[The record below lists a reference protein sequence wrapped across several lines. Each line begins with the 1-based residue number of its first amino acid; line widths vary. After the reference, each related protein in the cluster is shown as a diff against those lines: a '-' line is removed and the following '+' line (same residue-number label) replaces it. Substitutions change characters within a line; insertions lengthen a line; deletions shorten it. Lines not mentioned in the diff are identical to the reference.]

1 MMRRSAGLLWVSL
14 FAALVLAGC
23 GGSDPTP
30 TPAAPAAKTTP
41 GALTFEEEWE
51 ALKTAARAEG
61 RLVLASGNN
70 SSRALTPPIRD
81 AFGKQFGI
89 EVTVA
94 GGSGSQQFARVAA
107 ERDGGRFE
115 LDLVILGRRHVGES
129 FGPAGFLVPIQ
140 EQLFHPDA
148 LDTSKW
154 WREKLWF
161 REPDGSDPKYSVA
174 FSVSAYPNPLTP
186 SYNTER
192 VTEADIAAIN
202 SAWDFLDLKW
212 KDKIIALNPLASGIS
227 SSLIDIYAHPALG
240 PEWIERFFSRDLDV
254 TFAADDRQIVDSIA
268 LEGGHALAFFG
279 KGAEGQLVALA
290 REGLPVARWSK
301 KLIEGGRVSAN
312 SSYVWLG
319 MLDQAPHPNAAKL
332 FVNWWLT
339 QEGQTAYQTLS
350 ATTDLPPSLR
360 EDVPVGVSD
369 PLAQRVPGAVYNM
382 SSLDTSLPDNRAEAI
397 DFAQRVFLERREGSF
412 E

>member
-1 MMRRSAGLLWVSL
+1 MMRRLAQVLGVASFAVLLL
-14 FAALVLAGC
+14 AAC

-30 TPAAPAAKTTP
+30 TPAEPTSTPTP
-41 GALTFEEEWE
+41 GASAFEAEWE
-51 ALKTAARAEG
+51 ALKAAAREEG

-89 EVTVA
+89 QVTVA
-94 GGSGSQQFARVAA
+94 GGRGSEQFARIGA
-107 ERDGGRFE
+107 ERQGGRYE
-115 LDLVILGRRHVGES
+115 IDLLILGRRHMGES
-129 FGPAGFLVPIQ
+129 FGPAGFLTPIQ
-140 EQLFHPDA
+140 DQLFHPDA

-154 WREKLWF
+154 WGERLWF
-161 REPDGSDPKYSVA
+161 REPEGVEPKYSVA

-186 SYNTER
+186 SYNTEL

-212 KDKIIALNPLASGIS
+212 KDKIIALSPLATGIS
-227 SSLIDIYAHPALG
+227 SGLIDIYAHPALG
-240 PEWIERFFSRDLDV
+240 PAWIERFFSRELDV
-254 TFAADDRQIVDSIA
+254 TFAADDRQIVDSISF
-268 LEGGHALAFFG
+268 GGHALAFFG
-279 KGAEGQLVALA
+279 QGAEGALVALA

-301 KLIEGGRVSAN
+301 NLQEGGRLSAN

-319 MLDQAPHPNAAKL
+319 MLDRAPHPNAAKL

-339 QEGQTAYQTLS
+339 QEGQTAYNTLS

-360 EDVPVGVSD
+360 EDVPVGISD
-369 PLAQRVPGAVYNM
+369 PLAQRVPGAEYDM

-397 DFAQRVFLERREGSF
+397 EFAQRVFLEGREGSF

>member
-1 MMRRSAGLLWVSL
+1 MMRRLAQVLGVASFAVLLL
-14 FAALVLAGC
+14 AAC

-30 TPAAPAAKTTP
+30 TPAEPTSTPTP
-41 GALTFEEEWE
+41 GAPAFEAEWE
-51 ALKTAARAEG
+51 ALKAAAREEG

-70 SSRALTPPIRD
+70 SSRALTPPIR

-89 EVTVA
+89 QVTVA
-94 GGSGSQQFARVAA
+94 GGRGSEQFARIGA
-107 ERDGGRFE
+107 ERQGGRYE
-115 LDLVILGRRHVGES
+115 IDLLILGRRHMGES
-129 FGPAGFLVPIQ
+129 FGPAGFLTPIQ
-140 EQLFHPDA
+140 DQLFHPDA

-154 WREKLWF
+154 WGERLWF
-161 REPDGSDPKYSVA
+161 REPEGVEPKYSVA

-186 SYNTER
+186 SYNTEL

-212 KDKIIALNPLASGIS
+212 KDKIIALSPLATGIS
-227 SSLIDIYAHPALG
+227 SGLIDIYAHPALG
-240 PEWIERFFSRDLDV
+240 PEWIKRFFSKELDV
-254 TFAADDRQIVDSIA
+254 TFAADDRQIVDSISF
-268 LEGGHALAFFG
+268 GGHALAFFG
-279 KGAEGQLVALA
+279 QGAEGALVALA

-301 KLIEGGRVSAN
+301 NLQEGGRLSAN

-319 MLDQAPHPNAAKL
+319 MLDRAPHPNAAKL

-339 QEGQTAYQTLS
+339 QEGQTAYNTLS

-360 EDVPVGVSD
+360 EDVPVGISD
-369 PLAQRVPGAVYNM
+369 PLAQRVPDAEYDM

-397 DFAQRVFLERREGSF
+397 EFAQRVFLEGREGSF

>member
-1 MMRRSAGLLWVSL
+1 MMRRLAQVLGVASFAVLLL
-14 FAALVLAGC
+14 AAC

-30 TPAAPAAKTTP
+30 TPAEPTSTPTP
-41 GALTFEEEWE
+41 GASAFEAEWE
-51 ALKTAARAEG
+51 ALKAAAREEG

-89 EVTVA
+89 QVTVA
-94 GGSGSQQFARVAA
+94 GGRGSEQFARIGA
-107 ERDGGRFE
+107 ERQGGRYE
-115 LDLVILGRRHVGES
+115 IDLLILGRRHMGES
-129 FGPAGFLVPIQ
+129 FGPAGFLTPIQ
-140 EQLFHPDA
+140 DQLFHPDA

-154 WREKLWF
+154 WGERLWF
-161 REPDGSDPKYSVA
+161 REPEGVEPKYSVA

-186 SYNTER
+186 SYNTEL

-212 KDKIIALNPLASGIS
+212 KDKIIALSPLATGIS
-227 SSLIDIYAHPALG
+227 SGLIDIYAHPALG
-240 PEWIERFFSRDLDV
+240 PAWIERFFSRELDV

-268 LEGGHALAFFG
+268 FGGHALAFFG
-279 KGAEGQLVALA
+279 QGAEGALVALA

-301 KLIEGGRVSAN
+301 NLEEGGRLSAN

-319 MLDQAPHPNAAKL
+319 MLDRAPHPNAAKL

-339 QEGQTAYQTLS
+339 QEGQTAYNTLS

-360 EDVPVGVSD
+360 EDVPVGISD
-369 PLAQRVPGAVYNM
+369 PLAQRVPGAEYDM

-397 DFAQRVFLERREGSF
+397 EFAQRVFLEGREGSF

>member
-1 MMRRSAGLLWVSL
+1 MKA
-14 FAALVLAGC
+14 
-23 GGSDPTP
+23 
-30 TPAAPAAKTTP
+30 
-41 GALTFEEEWE
+41 
-51 ALKTAARAEG
+51 AAREEG

-89 EVTVA
+89 QVTVA
-94 GGSGSQQFARVAA
+94 GGRGSEQFARIGA
-107 ERDGGRFE
+107 ERQGGRYE
-115 LDLVILGRRHVGES
+115 IDLLILGRRHMGES
-129 FGPAGFLVPIQ
+129 FGPAGFLTPIQ
-140 EQLFHPDA
+140 DQLFHPDA

-154 WREKLWF
+154 WGERLWF
-161 REPDGSDPKYSVA
+161 REPEGVEPKYSVA

-186 SYNTER
+186 SYNTEL

-212 KDKIIALNPLASGIS
+212 KDKIIALSPLATGIS
-227 SSLIDIYAHPALG
+227 SGLIDIYAHPALG
-240 PEWIERFFSRDLDV
+240 PAWIERFFSRELDV
-254 TFAADDRQIVDSIA
+254 TFAADDRQIVDSISF
-268 LEGGHALAFFG
+268 GGHALAVFG
-279 KGAEGQLVALA
+279 QGAEGALVALA

-301 KLIEGGRVSAN
+301 NLQEGGRLSAN

-319 MLDQAPHPNAAKL
+319 MLDRAPHPNAAKL

-339 QEGQTAYQTLS
+339 QEGQTAYNTLS

-360 EDVPVGVSD
+360 EDVPVGISD
-369 PLAQRVPGAVYNM
+369 PLAQRVPGAEYDM

-397 DFAQRVFLERREGSF
+397 EFAQRVFLEGREGSF

>member
-1 MMRRSAGLLWVSL
+1 MMRRLAQVLGVASFAVLLL
-14 FAALVLAGC
+14 AAC

-30 TPAAPAAKTTP
+30 TPAEPTSTPTP
-41 GALTFEEEWE
+41 GASAFEAEWE
-51 ALKTAARAEG
+51 ALKAAAREEG

-89 EVTVA
+89 QVTVA
-94 GGSGSQQFARVAA
+94 GGRGSEQFARIGA
-107 ERDGGRFE
+107 ERQGGRYE
-115 LDLVILGRRHVGES
+115 IDLLILGRRHMGES
-129 FGPAGFLVPIQ
+129 FGPAGFLTPIQ
-140 EQLFHPDA
+140 DQLFHPDA

-154 WREKLWF
+154 WGERLWF
-161 REPDGSDPKYSVA
+161 REPEGVEPKYSVA

-186 SYNTER
+186 SYNTEL

-212 KDKIIALNPLASGIS
+212 KDKIIALSPLATGIS
-227 SSLIDIYAHPALG
+227 SGLIDIYAHPALG
-240 PEWIERFFSRDLDV
+240 PRWIERFFSRELDV

-268 LEGGHALAFFG
+268 FGGHALAFFG
-279 KGAEGQLVALA
+279 QGAEGSLVALA

-301 KLIEGGRVSAN
+301 NLQEGGRLSAN

-339 QEGQTAYQTLS
+339 QEGQTAYNTLS

-360 EDVPVGVSD
+360 EDVPVGISD
-369 PLAQRVPGAVYNM
+369 PLAQRVPGAEYDM

-397 DFAQRVFLERREGSF
+397 EFAQRVFLEGREGSF

>member
-1 MMRRSAGLLWVSL
+1 MMRRLAQVLGVASFAVLLL
-14 FAALVLAGC
+14 AAC

-30 TPAAPAAKTTP
+30 TPAEPTSTPTP
-41 GALTFEEEWE
+41 GASAFEAEWE
-51 ALKTAARAEG
+51 ALKAAAREEG

-89 EVTVA
+89 QVTVA
-94 GGSGSQQFARVAA
+94 GGRGSEQFARIGA
-107 ERDGGRFE
+107 ERQGGRYE
-115 LDLVILGRRHVGES
+115 IDLLILGRRHMGES
-129 FGPAGFLVPIQ
+129 FGPAGFLTPIQ
-140 EQLFHPDA
+140 DQLFHPDA

-154 WREKLWF
+154 WGERLWF
-161 REPDGSDPKYSVA
+161 REPEGVEPKYSVA

-186 SYNTER
+186 SYNTEL

-212 KDKIIALNPLASGIS
+212 KDKIIALSPLATGIS
-227 SSLIDIYAHPALG
+227 SGLIDIYAHPALG
-240 PEWIERFFSRDLDV
+240 PGWIERFFSRELDV
-254 TFAADDRQIVDSIA
+254 TFAADDRQIVDSISF
-268 LEGGHALAFFG
+268 GGHALAFFG
-279 KGAEGQLVALA
+279 QGAEGALVALA

-301 KLIEGGRVSAN
+301 NLEEGGRLSAN

-319 MLDQAPHPNAAKL
+319 MLDRAPHPNAAKL

-339 QEGQTAYQTLS
+339 QEGQTAYNTLS

-360 EDVPVGVSD
+360 EDVPVGISD
-369 PLAQRVPGAVYNM
+369 PLAQRVPGAEYDM

-397 DFAQRVFLERREGSF
+397 EFAQRVFLEGREGSF

>member
-1 MMRRSAGLLWVSL
+1 MMRRLAQVLGVASFAVLLL
-14 FAALVLAGC
+14 AAC

-30 TPAAPAAKTTP
+30 TPAEPTATPTP
-41 GALTFEEEWE
+41 GASAFEAEWE
-51 ALKTAARAEG
+51 ALKAAAREEG

-89 EVTVA
+89 QVTVA
-94 GGSGSQQFARVAA
+94 GGRGSEQFARIGA
-107 ERDGGRFE
+107 ERQGGRYE
-115 LDLVILGRRHVGES
+115 IDLLILGRRHMGES
-129 FGPAGFLVPIQ
+129 FGPAGFLTPIQ
-140 EQLFHPDA
+140 DQLFHPDA

-154 WREKLWF
+154 WGERLWF
-161 REPDGSDPKYSVA
+161 REPEGVEPKYSVA

-186 SYNTER
+186 SYNTEL

-212 KDKIIALNPLASGIS
+212 KDKIIALSPLATGIS
-227 SSLIDIYAHPALG
+227 SGLIDIYAHPALG
-240 PEWIERFFSRDLDV
+240 PGWIERFFSRELDV
-254 TFAADDRQIVDSIA
+254 TFAADDRQIVDSISF
-268 LEGGHALAFFG
+268 GGHALAFFG
-279 KGAEGQLVALA
+279 QGAEGALVALA

-301 KLIEGGRVSAN
+301 NLQEGGRLSAN

-319 MLDQAPHPNAAKL
+319 MMDQAPHPNAAKL

-339 QEGQTAYQTLS
+339 REGQTAYNTLS

-360 EDVPVGVSD
+360 EDVPVGISD
-369 PLAQRVPGAVYNM
+369 PLAQRVPGAEYDM

-397 DFAQRVFLERREGSF
+397 EFAQRVFLEGREGSF

>member
-1 MMRRSAGLLWVSL
+1 MMRRLAQVLGVASFAVLLL
-14 FAALVLAGC
+14 AAC

-30 TPAAPAAKTTP
+30 TPAEPTSTPTP
-41 GALTFEEEWE
+41 GASAFEAEWE
-51 ALKTAARAEG
+51 ALKAAAREEG

-89 EVTVA
+89 QVTVA
-94 GGSGSQQFARVAA
+94 GGRGSEQFARIGA
-107 ERDGGRFE
+107 ERQGGRYE
-115 LDLVILGRRHVGES
+115 IDLLILGRRHMGES
-129 FGPAGFLVPIQ
+129 FGPAGFLTPIQ
-140 EQLFHPDA
+140 DQLFHPDA

-154 WREKLWF
+154 WGERLWF
-161 REPDGSDPKYSVA
+161 REPEGVEPKYSVA

-186 SYNTER
+186 SYNTEL

-212 KDKIIALNPLASGIS
+212 KDKIIALSPLATGIS
-227 SSLIDIYAHPALG
+227 SGLIDIYAHPALG
-240 PEWIERFFSRDLDV
+240 PAWIERFFSRELDV
-254 TFAADDRQIVDSIA
+254 TFAADDRQIVDSISF
-268 LEGGHALAFFG
+268 GGHALAFFG
-279 KGAEGQLVALA
+279 QGAEGALVALA

-301 KLIEGGRVSAN
+301 NLEEGGRLSAN

-319 MLDQAPHPNAAKL
+319 MLDRAPHPNAAKL

-339 QEGQTAYQTLS
+339 QEGQTAYNTLS

-360 EDVPVGVSD
+360 EDVPVGISD
-369 PLAQRVPGAVYNM
+369 PLAQRVPGAEYDM

-397 DFAQRVFLERREGSF
+397 EFAQRVFLEGREGSF